1 MKPLIEKNHSE
12 NPQSGM
18 IDRVVEKIIHH
29 SPEIFE
35 IHLSRNNEQFIPGQ
49 YLSLFKDQPEISRE
63 YSIASGINEPWLGFI
78 IRHRAGGQVT
88 EFLSQLQPREVVRTS
103 HPGGTFCPGFQPG
116 KNQFIFIATGT
127 GIAPFL
133 SYLKSY
139 PQKPPLSLLYGVRFL
154 RDAVGLS
161 DLEKNFPIQLA
172 ISREKISGRHQG
184 RVTDL
189 LNTLPRQKNIYY
201 YLCGLD
207 AMIQQVS
214 EWFQHHGIQ
223 PDHIHYEGTIP
234 ILSKIE

>member
-1 MKPLIEKNHSE
+1 
-12 NPQSGM
+12 M
-18 IDRVVEKIIHH
+18 IYRVVEKIIHH

-49 YLSLFKDQPEISRE
+49 YLSLGTDQPEVSRE

-88 EFLSQLQPREVVRTS
+88 EFLSRLQPREVIHTS
-103 HPGGTFCPGFQPG
+103 WPSGTFRPGFQPG

-139 PQKPPLSLLYGVRFL
+139 PEKPPLSLLYGVRFL

-172 ISREKISGRHQG
+172 ISREKISGQHHG
-184 RVTDL
+184 RVTDIL
-189 LNTLPRQKNIYY
+189 HTLPLQKNIHY

-214 EWFQHHGIQ
+214 EWFQYRGI
-223 PDHIHYEGTIP
+223 PSDHIHYEGNIP
-234 ILSKIE
+234 TPSRIK

>member
-1 MKPLIEKNHSE
+1 
-12 NPQSGM
+12 M
-18 IDRVVEKIIHH
+18 IDRVVEKIVHH

-49 YLSLFKDQPEISRE
+49 YLSLFTDQPGISRE

-88 EFLSQLQPREVVRTS
+88 EFLSRLHPAEVIRTS
-103 HPGGTFCPGFQPG
+103 RPAGTFRPGFQSG

-127 GIAPFL
+127 GITPFL

-139 PQKPPLSLLYGVRFL
+139 PERPPVSLLYGVRFL

-172 ISREKISGRHQG
+172 ISREKISGQHHG
-184 RVTDL
+184 RVTDIL
-189 LNTLPRQKNIYY
+189 HTLPHQNNIHY

-214 EWFQHHGIQ
+214 EWLQHRRI
-223 PDHIHYEGTIP
+223 PSDHIHHEANRP
-234 ILSKIE
+234 ISSKIK